1 MFLEFYIDKLY
12 LTQIPNR
19 HNTKFMII
27 DMHIHTRFSP
37 CSVIRIRK
45 LLSRAREVGIDG
57 VCITD
62 HDTIAS
68 KKEFE
73 KLSDTHGIYFI
84 IGMEYTTARGDFL
97 VYGPLENIP
106 RHMGANSLLQW
117 AEREGAVVIPAHPFR
132 KSRPVHVPILKSFD
146 IIECLNGRNH
156 DFENEA
162 CLRWIRE
169 HGNSTRGIGGSDAH
183 TLDEI
188 GKIVTVF
195 EKNIY
200 GVEDL
205 IRELKHGKY
214 SPLQKNTS

>member
-1 MFLEFYIDKLY
+1 ML
-12 LTQIPNR
+12 
-19 HNTKFMII
+19 I

-37 CSVIRIRK
+37 CSVIRIRS

-62 HDTIAS
+62 HDTMAS
-68 KKEFE
+68 KHEFE
-73 KLSDTHGIYFI
+73 KLSDIQGICFI
-84 IGMEYTTARGDFL
+84 IGMEYTTTKGDFL

-106 RHMGANSLLQW
+106 LHMGVHSLLKW
-117 AEREGAVVIPAHPFR
+117 AETKGAVVIPAHPFR
-132 KSRPVHVPILKSFD
+132 KSRPVHTPILKTFD

-162 CLRWIRE
+162 CFKWIRE
-169 HGNSTRGIGGSDAH
+169 HGNGKRSIGGSDAH

-188 GKIVTVF
+188 GRIVTVF

-205 IRELKHGKY
+205 IRELRHGKY
-214 SPLQKNTS
+214 APLQRNTS

>member
-1 MFLEFYIDKLY
+1 
-12 LTQIPNR
+12 
-19 HNTKFMII
+19 MII
-27 DMHIHTRFSP
+27 DMHVHTRFSP
-37 CSVIRIRK
+37 CSVIRIRN
-45 LLSRAREVGIDG
+45 LLARAREVGIEG

-62 HDTIAS
+62 HDTTAS
-68 KKEFE
+68 KHEFA
-73 KLSDTHGIYFI
+73 KLSDTYGICFI
-84 IGMEYTTARGDFL
+84 IGIEYTTSKGDFL

-106 RHMGANSLLQW
+106 QHMGVTGLLQW
-117 AEREGAVVIPAHPFR
+117 AQKEGAVVIPAHPFR
-132 KSRPVHVPILKSFD
+132 KSRPVHMPILKSFD

-162 CLRWIRE
+162 CLQWIRE
-169 HGNSTRGIGGSDAH
+169 HANGIRYIGGSDAH

-205 IRELKHGKY
+205 IRELRYGKY
-214 SPLQKNTS
+214 KPLQRNKS